1 MTTYNFSLLAGDTG
15 PLVQG
20 GTPDRLRIPTR
31 GHKPILAAGDQ
42 VLSGTMIA
50 IAGLPG
56 QGDLHSPL
64 SGVIE
69 EVEHD
74 AILIKVT
81 GSDRANADP
90 APKGSGETLKEWL
103 RSNGVNVGNMK
114 RVSTLII
121 NAVPPEPG
129 ISIYEPLL
137 RDYRKVVELGLDAVK
152 EIIAPSKIFLVTAK
166 GNNTNA
172 FPNCTVLSVSPVY
185 PNGLDQL
192 VIKTVTGKEVLHGAH
207 PEDECILSVR
217 DLFSIGRIMESGRPL
232 TETVMTIGTGNHLV
246 KIGTP
251 VGFLVQKAGATVQ
264 PGDKVVLGGLLR
276 GQAALNLLQGV
287 SKQATGLFILR
298 PEEGLQPTDNFCL
311 GCGECEKHCPSRI
324 MPGMISRCA
333 EFKQFK
339 RAEDFHIHS
348 CIECGLCGY
357 YCKAQRPLLQYIRLA
372 KYELALLSSPDTFD
386 RVKTAGDEE

>member
-15 PLVQG
+15 PLGQG

-31 GHKPILAAGDQ
+31 GHKTILKAGDQ

-50 IAGLPG
+50 VAGLPG

-64 SGVIE
+64 SGVISE
-69 EVEHD
+69 IEHD

-81 GSDRANADP
+81 GNDRAESAP
-90 APKGSGETLKEWL
+90 APKGSGDTLKEWL
-103 RSNGVNVGNMK
+103 RSNGVNVGNLK

-137 RDYRKVVELGLDAVK
+137 RDYRKVVELGLNAVK
-152 EIIAPSKIFLVTAK
+152 EIVAPSKLFLVTAK
-166 GNNTNA
+166 GNHTSA
-172 FPNCTVLSVSPVY
+172 FPNCTVLSVPPIY
-185 PNGLDQL
+185 PNGLDPL
-192 VIKTVTGKEVLHGAH
+192 VVRAVTGKEVLLGAH
-207 PEDECILSVR
+207 PEDACVLSVR
-217 DLFSIGRIMESGRPL
+217 DLFLIGRIMESGRPL
-232 TETVMTIGTGNHLV
+232 METVITIGSGNYLI

-251 VGFLVQKAGATVQ
+251 VGFLVQEAGANVQ
-264 PGDKVVLGGLLR
+264 PGDKVVLGGLMR
-276 GQAALNLLQGV
+276 GQAALNLQQGI
-287 SKQATGLFILR
+287 SKHSTGIFILR
-298 PEEGLQPTDNFCL
+298 PDEGLQPTDNFCL

-333 EFKQFK
+333 EFKHFS

-372 KYELALLSSPDTFD
+372 KYELAMLSSPDTFD
-386 RVKTAGDEE
+386 QVKTAGDEE